1 MPVAWSISP
10 KPPVDGLGALDGA
23 PDGAAEG
30 GPDVGLAPPEVQAAT
45 TTTRAETRVK
55 RVRFGMADRR
65 SPPRLGSIGRRDRQK
80 GLDGA
85 RIFTAMSSGS
95 PRPGPTRARTPVHAR
110 PRAVLTA
117 PGRGPLL
124 WHPEPRRVPER
135 VYEDRSLTCRDCA
148 EEFTFS
154 AGEQAFYA
162 SKGLTNDPQ
171 RCPSC
176 RAAAK
181 RARSN
186 EGPREFH
193 AAICGACG
201 GQAIVPF
208 APRNDRPVYCSS
220 CFDKVRAGTL
230 SVTAGV

>member
-1 MPVAWSISP
+1 V
-10 KPPVDGLGALDGA
+10 
-23 PDGAAEG
+23 
-30 GPDVGLAPPEVQAAT
+30 
-45 TTTRAETRVK
+45 
-55 RVRFGMADRR
+55 
-65 SPPRLGSIGRRDRQK
+65 
-80 GLDGA
+80 
-85 RIFTAMSSGS
+85 
-95 PRPGPTRARTPVHAR
+95 PGPTGRAPSCSVPCAVPR
-110 PRAVLTA
+110 PSGIRDSRWGGVLL
-117 PGRGPLL
+117 PKEGL
-124 WHPEPRRVPER
+124 ER
-135 VYEDRSLTCRDCA
+135 VFEDRSLTCRDCA
-148 EEFTFS
+148 EEFSFS

-201 GQAIVPF
+201 GQAVVPF

-220 CFDKVRAGTL
+220 CFDKVRAGTISATPA
-230 SVTAGV
+230 SV

>member
-1 MPVAWSISP
+1 M
-10 KPPVDGLGALDGA
+10 
-23 PDGAAEG
+23 
-30 GPDVGLAPPEVQAAT
+30 
-45 TTTRAETRVK
+45 
-55 RVRFGMADRR
+55 
-65 SPPRLGSIGRRDRQK
+65 

-85 RIFTAMSSGS
+85 RMFTAMSSGL
-95 PRPGPTRARTPVHAR
+95 RARADRARTPDNAR
-110 PRAVLTA
+110 PPPTRCPLGVADLERHGVRAEEGL
-117 PGRGPLL
+117 
-124 WHPEPRRVPER
+124 ER
-135 VYEDRSLTCRDCA
+135 VYQDRSLTCRDCA
-148 EEFTFS
+148 EEFSFS
-154 AGEQAFYA
+154 AGEQAFFA

-176 RAAAK
+176 RAVAK

-201 GQAIVPF
+201 GQAVVPF

-230 SVTAGV
+230 TATATV